1 MEPSPEAAAASR
13 PAASACAAVA
23 PADRLHD
30 RTVTAP
36 CLTPAH
42 GFFRLAPDKGGL
54 TRTPPTPHYPNRA
67 RVAQL
72 RLRAIRRV
80 QILRACPAGARP
92 TP

>member
-13 PAASACAAVA
+13 PAAPAALPSA
-23 PADRLHD
+23 PP
-30 RTVTAP
+30 TGSMTAP

-80 QILRACPAGARP
+80 QVPRACPAGARP